1 MLSAQL
7 LETDCCCRTFVLKM
21 KRSKAK
27 SRDDIMALM
36 HVVYSGDD
44 ALPLQQDTE
53 LSVRVLAPTA
63 LDLTHVAA
71 VTAQSCLWAT
81 G

>member
-1 MLSAQL
+1 VISSASNPEAGDLLSAQL
-7 LETDCCCRTFVLKM
+7 LETDCCCRTFVLSM

-53 LSVRVLAPTA
+53 L
-63 LDLTHVAA
+63 
-71 VTAQSCLWAT
+71 
-81 G
+81 

>member
-1 MLSAQL
+1 
-7 LETDCCCRTFVLKM
+7 M

>member
-1 MLSAQL
+1 
-7 LETDCCCRTFVLKM
+7 M

-36 HVVYSGDD
+36 HVVYSGED

-53 LSVRVLAPTA
+53 L
-63 LDLTHVAA
+63 
-71 VTAQSCLWAT
+71 
-81 G
+81 